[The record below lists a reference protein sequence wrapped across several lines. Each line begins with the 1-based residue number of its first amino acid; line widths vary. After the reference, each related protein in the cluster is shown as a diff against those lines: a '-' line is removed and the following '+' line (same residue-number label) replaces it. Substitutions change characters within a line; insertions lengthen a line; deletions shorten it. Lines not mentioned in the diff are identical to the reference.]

1 MSPANQPV
9 FGGDSIG
16 NTIIAEL
23 ASQSP
28 DLNNGPFWKK
38 THSSRVSEARE
49 TVSKAITRHS
59 LELADPDGAFDFKS
73 WTARISTTTL
83 SDFTYLSDSD
93 LRISVADDER
103 DCYFIIIP
111 ISGRGQ
117 VLAGGR
123 QMPMTP
129 GFGLMFGP
137 TGRLDFIDS
146 PPYWRNLDIR
156 LNRQRFEDYV
166 ARQTRTPLRA
176 ALEFEK
182 RPISLS
188 EEGVALLRFIQYLIS
203 ECTSSQPIFQNG
215 SIATNLEQTLFGV
228 VLESMAFVD
237 RATLPGESEHNRLS
251 KLVMFAERF
260 ITDHFTEDLNITSI
274 ADATYSKPRSLHNAF
289 NTFRG
294 YTPLQFLR
302 ACRLNHARGL
312 LKASH
317 PHETTV
323 TEVALDSGFM
333 HLSKFAA
340 AYKRRFG
347 ESPSITLRMVADR

>member
-1 MSPANQPV
+1 MSAVNQEYSTTDAV
-9 FGGDSIG
+9 L
-16 NTIIAEL
+16 AAL

-28 DLNNGPFWKK
+28 ELNGGHFWKHS
-38 THSSRVSEARE
+38 HSSRVSEARE
-49 TVSKAITRHS
+49 TVSTAVTRHS
-59 LELADPDGAFDFKS
+59 LELTGPGSAFDFKS
-73 WTARISTTTL
+73 WTMRLSTTTL
-83 SDFTYLSDSD
+83 TDFTYASDSD
-93 LRISVADDER
+93 LKISVSEAER

-117 VLAGGR
+117 VLASGR
-123 QMPMTP
+123 EMPMTP

-137 TGRLDFIDS
+137 TGRIDFIDS

-166 ARQTRTPLRA
+166 VRHTHTPLHTT
-176 ALEFEK
+176 LEFEK

-188 EEGVALLRFIQYLIS
+188 GEGGALLRFLQYLIN
-203 ECTSSQPIFQNG
+203 ECASHSPVFQN
-215 SIATNLEQTLFGV
+215 SSVARNLEQSLFGV
-228 VLESMAFVD
+228 VLESMGFVD
-237 RATLPGESEHNRLS
+237 RSIMPEESEHTRLS
-251 KLVMFAERF
+251 KLVMLAERF
-260 ITDHFTEDLNITSI
+260 INQNFTEDLDITSI
-274 ADATYSKPRSLHNAF
+274 ADATSSKPRSLHNAF

-302 ACRLNHARGL
+302 ACRLDHARDM
-312 LKASH
+312 LKSSH

-347 ESPSITLRMVADR
+347 EAPSVTLRMVSER

>member
-1 MSPANQPV
+1 MTPANQNYSISNPV
-9 FGGDSIG
+9 LE
-16 NTIIAEL
+16 EL
-23 ASQSP
+23 ASRSP
-28 DLNNGPFWKK
+28 ELNSGPFWKHA
-38 THSSRVSEARE
+38 HSSRVSEARE
-49 TVSKAITRHS
+49 AVSTAVTRHS
-59 LELADPDGAFDFKS
+59 LELTDPRSAFEFKS
-73 WTARISTTTL
+73 WTMRISTTTL
-83 SDFTYLSDSD
+83 TDFTYASDSD
-93 LRISVADDER
+93 LKISVSEDER

-117 VLAGGR
+117 VRANGHE
-123 QMPMTP
+123 MPMTP

-137 TGRLDFIDS
+137 TGRIDFVDS

-166 ARQTRTPLRA
+166 VRHTHAPMRST
-176 ALEFEK
+176 LEFEK

-188 EEGVALLRFIQYLIS
+188 EEGGALLRFLQYLIN
-203 ECTSSQPIFQNG
+203 ECASARPVFQNSG
-215 SIATNLEQTLFGV
+215 VARSLEQSLFGV

-237 RATLPGESEHNRLS
+237 RSILPEESEHSRLS
-251 KLVMFAERF
+251 KLVMLAERY
-260 ITDHFTEDLNITSI
+260 INENFTEDLDITSI
-274 ADATYSKPRSLHNAF
+274 ADATSSKPRSLHNAF

-302 ACRLNHARGL
+302 ACRLDHAREI

-323 TEVALDSGFM
+323 TEVALDAGFM

-347 ESPSITLRMVADR
+347 ESPSVTLRMVSER

>member
-1 MSPANQPV
+1 MSLFNQE
-9 FGGDSIG
+9 FSSG
-16 NTIIAEL
+16 NEVLAEL
-23 ASQSP
+23 ASRSP
-28 DLNNGPFWKK
+28 ELNCGPFWKHS
-38 THSSRVSEARE
+38 HSSRVSDARE

-59 LELADPDGAFDFKS
+59 LELADPRSAFEFRS
-73 WTARISTTTL
+73 WTTRISTTTL
-83 SDFTYLSDSD
+83 TDFTYESDSD
-93 LRISVADDER
+93 LKISVSEEER

-117 VLAGGR
+117 VLSSGR
-123 QMPMTP
+123 EMPMTP

-137 TGRLDFIDS
+137 TGGIDFVDS

-166 ARQTRTPLRA
+166 VRHTHTPLRTT
-176 ALEFEK
+176 LEFEK

-188 EEGVALLRFIQYLIS
+188 EEGGALLRFLQYLINEFAS
-203 ECTSSQPIFQNG
+203 TRPIFQN
-215 SIATNLEQTLFGV
+215 ARVARNLEQSLFGV
-228 VLESMAFVD
+228 VLESMGFVD
-237 RATLPGESEHNRLS
+237 RAVLPEESEHNRLS
-251 KLVMFAERF
+251 KLVMLAEHF
-260 ITDHFTEDLNITSI
+260 INRNFTEDLNITAI
-274 ADATYSKPRSLHNAF
+274 ADATNSKPRSLHNAF

-302 ACRLNHARGL
+302 ACRLDHARDT

-323 TEVALDSGFM
+323 TEVAFNSGFM

-347 ESPSITLRMVADR
+347 EAPSVTLRMVTER